1 MANKQPITQIDIN
14 NLGTL
19 LREGKVDEFY
29 DVLYKK
35 GYQSAVWS
43 RHEYDKTTD
52 YGAANILYIQNETGV
67 YLDRT
72 KAADLYKNTADGVL
86 NILRNKVSSGGGVT
100 FEDLDNND
108 RKNARLYGFK
118 ASGIK
123 YSKSI
128 FDDPME
134 IKKNIE
140 GEIAANEWYSSIR
153 DVFPSY
159 EERAKHYEGYSKAVD
174 HESELVKLD
183 LDDFLKRYNGVN
195 AHAAMSNLIKYV
207 EDIPTYVREYTEND
221 IKEMYSA
228 ARTGVLDPVSMR
240 ALSISEA
247 IAISSARLS
256 DETKKRI
263 GEFTEDTIK
272 RAREYKVNFPGY
284 YYRFITQLENSPQGA
299 ALGFSALSG
308 GAAYF
313 YKEAVSLG
321 SLKALFDTIEG
332 FKISIGIWGTVIAG
346 SKFFKGIKDN
356 TPYLDDILSYYSS
369 RKADPISPLST
380 LFNELSKLENNARD
394 NWRKNNSK
402 NSLSDYSDF
411 MELIQKIVDK
421 VPPFFKDPINWFNAA
436 RGDWFSLNRDGTY
449 QLIGY
454 EPLVLDLDGDGIETV
469 ASNGHDGALFDH
481 DKDGIRTATGWVGKD
496 DGLLVYDRN
505 GDGTVN
511 NGGELFGDN
520 TLLKNGERATSG
532 YQALADLDDNGDG
545 KVDAADSAFAQLR
558 VWRDLNQDGISQ
570 EGELLTLDEAKVK
583 ALNLIYRKGNYNF
596 GNGNTLIEEGT
607 YIDSDGNKRKMGD
620 LVFAA
625 DHFHSRF
632 SDSVTLTDEQQQA
645 PNLRGSGRVR
655 DLREAA
661 VQSPDVAAVLQAYAN
676 AQTKEEQLAL
686 RDQLLR
692 AWAGTDKRFTT
703 EGDIKVAK
711 TMSNS
716 GKNPVRLTV
725 DEAQKLG
732 MLKGGP
738 DIWTLLGIEDPEKKK
753 KAALREKI
761 AILDAFTGTFSP
773 NLYYGS
779 KQQAQHIIDT
789 VEKTY
794 ANLAD
799 NLYDGLLFQTR
810 LKPYLNAIRFGM
822 DDAGKLR
829 LDYSGVAALFDE
841 VHAKN
846 PGKAF
851 TDLGELLAKGNA
863 DGKNTDMAPLA
874 EKFVQYVQEAS
885 SNGTFGAYSKVLGK
899 KAFSALG
906 HFCGT
911 EKGDYLYSDDNTNYI
926 YGNDGD
932 DQIYANGGDD
942 IADGGAGNDLVAGGH
957 GNDRL
962 SGGAGDDKVYGGEG
976 NDRIDGGDGNDQVN
990 GSEGN
995 DEVYGGAG
1003 DDSVNGG
1010 DGDDQLHGDEGNDAL
1025 NGGSGHDRLDGGAG
1039 DDTLRGGEN
1048 GRDTYIFQI
1057 GHGQDTVID
1066 MATIDTNGDILRF
1079 EGAESADAYFNRE
1092 GIDLLVRAYGSNDHV
1107 RIKDYFSSEHSQ
1119 RYTFQF
1125 DNISLQRYDIAQKSF
1140 DFSGSDKDDRIGA
1153 WVTDDTIHGLGGND
1167 NIVGNAG
1174 NDKLFGDEGDD
1185 YLAGNDGNDELD
1197 GGEGNDS
1204 LSGDAGDDKLHGGAG
1219 DDKLKGGAGK
1229 DVIDGGAG
1237 NDTLHG
1243 DDAGWFHDS
1252 DTYIFQAG
1260 HGRDTVVDMAIT
1272 DKDGDTLRFE
1282 GAKSADAYFN
1292 REGVDLLVSA
1302 YGSNNDQVRISNY
1315 FYTEH
1320 YRHYSFQFDDQQLNS
1335 ADIAKKEFEFS
1346 GSDKDDRI
1354 GAWVTGDTIH
1364 GLGGNDNIVGNVGND
1379 KLFGDQGDDYLA
1391 GREGNDELDGGS
1403 GNDTL
1408 NGESGD
1414 DVLHGNEGNDHL
1426 YGGATGHGQDVVTD
1440 TANINAHADT
1450 LRFIGAQ
1457 NDQAIFSREGTDLLI
1472 SAYGSNDHVKVKD
1485 YFYNENKQRYIFQF
1499 DNISLKR
1506 EDLTK
1511 KTFEF
1516 SGSEKD
1522 DLIAGWVSDDVIHG
1536 QDGNDKIMGQIG
1548 NDTLFGDKGDD
1559 YLGGGEGNDTL
1570 DGGSGNDS
1578 LSGDAGDDTLKGNE
1592 GDDRLYGGAGKDIL
1606 DGGSGNDH
1614 LEGGD
1619 YGNDTYI
1626 FYAGHGQDVVV
1637 DRASHDDQADTLRF
1651 VGAKAGESHFNRA
1664 NYDLVINA
1672 YGNDDHV
1679 KITNYYYGTNHN
1691 RYNFEFD
1698 DVTYKAAELRGKDLP
1713 KEGLKSPAGVLTQ
1726 NSAPTKEKVLQENT
1740 VQITTVLSDS
1750 SVAGNSNTQSTVQQ
1764 SVASVEA
1771 ASKTG
1776 DTTVTPVST
1785 LDAQAAQQ
1793 SQQMLSAM
1801 AAQSQAITP
1810 TALAAPDIQP
1820 KPQLIA
1826 SQI

>member
-1 MANKQPITQIDIN
+1 MGDLAFQVHHIIPINVFNAFEGDFQRIFQTKDLEKIIQSYNNRMALFTEEGSANALRNLHREGGLKDAPLGSAQHYTSHPKYDNAIRRVISSIVSSKLTDPQKRTMLIDMQYSLREMLQSGQPSIYADEAIISDAVKRGMASVDEIRSGKGDNYTRALEREARYDKNNEKYPDLMNDSVGKNAKEEFASDGTNNDNFVKKTGHEIAKALLDANKKTPFLDGTNGKESAKKALEEVVSGVRKDN
-14 NLGTL
+14 NYIRDAIAQGVF
-19 LREGKVDEFY
+19 E
-29 DVLYKK
+29 YKK
-35 GYQSAVWS
+35 EFPYVDNKLGGEFGENHNPDNGNSDSTPPKTGGNNGKDSSGVDTPS
-43 RHEYDKTTD
+43 DKTSPHPINDIGTPNH
-52 YGAANILYIQNETGV
+52 GNNTVATHPPTATEAARAIN
-67 YLDRT
+67 D
-72 KAADLYKNTADGVL
+72 ANTLTIEAE
-86 NILRNKVSSGGGVT
+86 RA
-100 FEDLDNND
+100 EQ
-108 RKNARLYGFK
+108 RAR
-118 ASGIK
+118 
-123 YSKSI
+123 
-128 FDDPME
+128 
-134 IKKNIE
+134 NIE
-140 GEIAANEWYSSIR
+140 GTFRMAQ
-153 DVFPSY
+153 
-159 EERAKHYEGYSKAVD
+159 
-174 HESELVKLD
+174 
-183 LDDFLKRYNGVN
+183 
-195 AHAAMSNLIKYV
+195 
-207 EDIPTYVREYTEND
+207 ND
-221 IKEMYSA
+221 
-228 ARTGVLDPVSMR
+228 
-240 ALSISEA
+240 
-247 IAISSARLS
+247 
-256 DETKKRI
+256 
-263 GEFTEDTIK
+263 
-272 RAREYKVNFPGY
+272 
-284 YYRFITQLENSPQGA
+284 
-299 ALGFSALSG
+299 SALSNDYKQQLGEKARQMRGYANEANARAAEARTNAEASRTAFTEHTRATGSKADLPEIHKPVAPDNTSAAQRKFDAAMARVEKNG
-308 GAAYF
+308 GFSRMFGEISQHISRNSLFGSNILVPHGNGFKVNPAITQGQYGRFVRGYF
-313 YKEAVSLG
+313 TNNVLGGKVGVGGMVAGYFDATFDAIVHGAETGDWEPFYDISSRYGEKLATTIPAMVLATEGLGVVTTMMGVPILGEIAMAGLMLWGAFEIGWSIG
-321 SLKALFDTIEG
+321 SLIR
-332 FKISIGIWGTVIAG
+332 
-346 SKFFKGIKDN
+346 KGW
-356 TPYLDDILSYYSS
+356 
-369 RKADPISPLST
+369 
-380 LFNELSKLENNARD
+380 
-394 NWRKNNSK
+394 NWLTGNH
-402 NSLSDYSDF
+402 
-411 MELIQKIVDK
+411 E
-421 VPPFFKDPINWFNAA
+421 
-436 RGDWFSLNRDGTY
+436 DWDRLNRDGTY

-545 KVDAADSAFAQLR
+545 KVDAADSAFAHLR

-620 LVFAA
+620 LIFAA

-676 AQTKEEQLAL
+676 AETKEEQLAL

-863 DGKNTDMAPLA
+863 DGKNADMAPLA

-942 IADGGAGNDLVAGGH
+942 IVDGGAGNDFIAGGK
-957 GNDRL
+957 GNDQL

-976 NDRIDGGDGNDQVN
+976 NDRIDGGNGNDALY

-995 DEVYGGAG
+995 DELHGGQG
-1003 DDSVNGG
+1003 DDHVSGG
-1010 DGDDQLHGDEGNDAL
+1010 EGDDLLNGNAGNDSL
-1025 NGGSGHDRLDGGAG
+1025 NGDYGHDILDGGAG
-1039 DDTLRGGEN
+1039 NDTLRGGEN

-1408 NGESGD
+1408 NGESGFD
-1414 DVLHGNEGNDHL
+1414 FLRKVHERKPEIRTILITSSSRDSDFREAKALGVDAYLLKDAFIDEIVFCL
-1426 YGGATGHGQDVVTD
+1426 KSVERGGKFYSAALVDPRLSEEEKKLG
-1440 TANINAHADT
+1440 T
-1450 LRFIGAQ
+1450 LTEREREVYQLMCQGYTNLEISARLFIT
-1457 NDQAIFSREGTDLLI
+1457 EGTAKRHVSNILSKL
-1472 SAYGSNDHVKVKD
+1472 GSKNRVEAVIQSGQKG
-1485 YFYNENKQRYIFQF
+1485 Y
-1499 DNISLKR
+1499 
-1506 EDLTK
+1506 LT
-1511 KTFEF
+1511 
-1516 SGSEKD
+1516 EK
-1522 DLIAGWVSDDVIHG
+1522 
-1536 QDGNDKIMGQIG
+1536 N
-1548 NDTLFGDKGDD
+1548 
-1559 YLGGGEGNDTL
+1559 
-1570 DGGSGNDS
+1570 
-1578 LSGDAGDDTLKGNE
+1578 
-1592 GDDRLYGGAGKDIL
+1592 
-1606 DGGSGNDH
+1606 
-1614 LEGGD
+1614 
-1619 YGNDTYI
+1619 
-1626 FYAGHGQDVVV
+1626 
-1637 DRASHDDQADTLRF
+1637 
-1651 VGAKAGESHFNRA
+1651 
-1664 NYDLVINA
+1664 
-1672 YGNDDHV
+1672 
-1679 KITNYYYGTNHN
+1679 
-1691 RYNFEFD
+1691 
-1698 DVTYKAAELRGKDLP
+1698 RGKRP
-1713 KEGLKSPAGVLTQ
+1713 GP
-1726 NSAPTKEKVLQENT
+1726 
-1740 VQITTVLSDS
+1740 
-1750 SVAGNSNTQSTVQQ
+1750 
-1764 SVASVEA
+1764 
-1771 ASKTG
+1771 
-1776 DTTVTPVST
+1776 
-1785 LDAQAAQQ
+1785 
-1793 SQQMLSAM
+1793 
-1801 AAQSQAITP
+1801 
-1810 TALAAPDIQP
+1810 QP
-1820 KPQLIA
+1820 KGEER
-1826 SQI
+1826 

>member
-1 MANKQPITQIDIN
+1 MNKLRDVIRQILDYVTNLSVVKDSTSGDAELTVSMFTDFTYEKMGQFFGNFNQGAN
-14 NLGTL
+14 
-19 LREGKVDEFY
+19 
-29 DVLYKK
+29 
-35 GYQSAVWS
+35 
-43 RHEYDKTTD
+43 
-52 YGAANILYIQNETGV
+52 AALS
-67 YLDRT
+67 
-72 KAADLYKNTADGVL
+72 
-86 NILRNKVSSGGGVT
+86 ILRKNNKFTDTASVFSSWTNVYFGYKDIRNQIEQTG
-100 FEDLDNND
+100 
-108 RKNARLYGFK
+108 RFK
-118 ASGIK
+118 ASSITDFIGDSISAIGASYSTAMNFSGDKKAAYQGAKINAALYYIGNRIKAYGKESLGDATFSSEDFTPRMVAGFFMDPKSYADLGEHDSRFFYGMLPDQYNPWKGGTNAVHEKLVESLEVAEGIAK
-123 YSKSI
+123 
-128 FDDPME
+128 
-134 IKKNIE
+134 
-140 GEIAANEWYSSIR
+140 GEI
-153 DVFPSY
+153 P
-159 EERAKHYEGYSKAVD
+159 VD
-174 HESELVKLD
+174 SD
-183 LDDFLKRYNGVN
+183 L
-195 AHAAMSNLIKYV
+195 
-207 EDIPTYVREYTEND
+207 
-221 IKEMYSA
+221 
-228 ARTGVLDPVSMR
+228 
-240 ALSISEA
+240 
-247 IAISSARLS
+247 
-256 DETKKRI
+256 
-263 GEFTEDTIK
+263 
-272 RAREYKVNFPGY
+272 
-284 YYRFITQLENSPQGA
+284 
-299 ALGFSALSG
+299 
-308 GAAYF
+308 
-313 YKEAVSLG
+313 
-321 SLKALFDTIEG
+321 
-332 FKISIGIWGTVIAG
+332 IAG
-346 SKFFKGIKDN
+346 FLWEKAEDW
-356 TPYLDDILSYYSS
+356 S
-369 RKADPISPLST
+369 R
-380 LFNELSKLENNARD
+380 
-394 NWRKNNSK
+394 WV
-402 NSLSDYSDF
+402 Y
-411 MELIQKIVDK
+411 
-421 VPPFFKDPINWFNAA
+421 
-436 RGDWFSLNRDGTY
+436 DWFSDDWNRLNRDGTY

-545 KVDAADSAFAQLR
+545 KVDAADSAFAHLR

-607 YIDSDGNKRKMGD
+607 YIDSDGNKRKIGD
-620 LVFAA
+620 LIFVA
-625 DHFHSRF
+625 DHIHSQF
-632 SDSVTLTDEQQQA
+632 SDSITLSDEQQQA

-676 AQTKEEQLAL
+676 AETKEEQLAL

-822 DDAGKLR
+822 NEEGKLQ

-841 VHAKN
+841 VHAQN

-885 SNGTFGAYSKVLGK
+885 GNGTFGVYSKVLGN
-899 KAFSALG
+899 KAFTALG
-906 HFCGT
+906 HSFGT
-911 EKGDYLYSDDNTNYI
+911 ERSDYIYSNDSANYI

-942 IADGGAGNDLVAGGH
+942 IVDGGAGNDFIAGGK
-957 GNDRL
+957 GNDQL
-962 SGGAGDDKVYGGEG
+962 SGGTGDDKIYGGEG
-976 NDRIDGGDGNDQVN
+976 NDRIDGGNGNDALY

-995 DEVYGGAG
+995 DELHGGQG
-1003 DDSVNGG
+1003 DDHVSGG
-1010 DGDDQLHGDEGNDAL
+1010 EGDDLLNGNAGNDSL
-1025 NGGSGHDRLDGGAG
+1025 NGDYGHDILDGGAG
-1039 DDTLRGGEN
+1039 NDTLRGGEN

-1066 MATIDTNGDILRF
+1066 MATTDVNSDTLRF
-1079 EGAESADAYFNRE
+1079 VGAEGYRTLFNRE
-1092 GIDLLVRAYGSNDHV
+1092 GMDLLVSAYRSNDHV
-1107 RIKDYFSSEHSQ
+1107 RIKDYFSNEHWQ

-1125 DNISLQRYDIAQKSF
+1125 DN
-1140 DFSGSDKDDRIGA
+1140 
-1153 WVTDDTIHGLGGND
+1153 T
-1167 NIVGNAG
+1167 
-1174 NDKLFGDEGDD
+1174 
-1185 YLAGNDGNDELD
+1185 
-1197 GGEGNDS
+1197 
-1204 LSGDAGDDKLHGGAG
+1204 
-1219 DDKLKGGAGK
+1219 
-1229 DVIDGGAG
+1229 
-1237 NDTLHG
+1237 
-1243 DDAGWFHDS
+1243 
-1252 DTYIFQAG
+1252 
-1260 HGRDTVVDMAIT
+1260 
-1272 DKDGDTLRFE
+1272 
-1282 GAKSADAYFN
+1282 
-1292 REGVDLLVSA
+1292 
-1302 YGSNNDQVRISNY
+1302 
-1315 FYTEH
+1315 
-1320 YRHYSFQFDDQQLNS
+1320 
-1335 ADIAKKEFEFS
+1335 
-1346 GSDKDDRI
+1346 
-1354 GAWVTGDTIH
+1354 
-1364 GLGGNDNIVGNVGND
+1364 
-1379 KLFGDQGDDYLA
+1379 
-1391 GREGNDELDGGS
+1391 
-1403 GNDTL
+1403 
-1408 NGESGD
+1408 
-1414 DVLHGNEGNDHL
+1414 
-1426 YGGATGHGQDVVTD
+1426 
-1440 TANINAHADT
+1440 
-1450 LRFIGAQ
+1450 
-1457 NDQAIFSREGTDLLI
+1457 
-1472 SAYGSNDHVKVKD
+1472 
-1485 YFYNENKQRYIFQF
+1485 
-1499 DNISLKR
+1499 SLKR

-1570 DGGSGNDS
+1570 DSGSGNDS

-1750 SVAGNSNTQSTVQQ
+1750 SVAGNSDTQSTVQQ

>member
-1 MANKQPITQIDIN
+1 MANSSFQVHHIIPRSVIAHYKDLLSARTEGLSDFHTFTQSYNNRIALFTDEKAAIAMQELYKAGGLHNTPVGSVVHAFPPSIQFHSNYTSAVSKKLEHILLNTNLTETERRLMIIDMQFVLREMLQSGVHPLNSDEKVFLDYLNNNMIDEHKIKDIN
-14 NLGTL
+14 SKEYNKAISQEKVYNYNLTNDKYQDLFKDKIYPADNTKFVEKTGAEIAKALLDANNDHKFLGKNFLSPEINQSSEIKAALENIVNGKITKKEDIRSIIGEAMHMLKSNSTL
-19 LREGKVDEFY
+19 SHAIDEEIEQRKASSADNASNSSSKDNSTHNNKGDIKNNLPETGNNDSKKDGSGVDTP
-29 DVLYKK
+29 
-35 GYQSAVWS
+35 S
-43 RHEYDKTTD
+43 DKTSPHPINDIGTPNH
-52 YGAANILYIQNETGV
+52 GNNTVATHPPTATEAARAIN
-67 YLDRT
+67 D
-72 KAADLYKNTADGVL
+72 ANTLTIEAE
-86 NILRNKVSSGGGVT
+86 RA
-100 FEDLDNND
+100 EQ
-108 RKNARLYGFK
+108 RAR
-118 ASGIK
+118 
-123 YSKSI
+123 
-128 FDDPME
+128 
-134 IKKNIE
+134 NIE
-140 GEIAANEWYSSIR
+140 GTFRMAQ
-153 DVFPSY
+153 
-159 EERAKHYEGYSKAVD
+159 
-174 HESELVKLD
+174 
-183 LDDFLKRYNGVN
+183 
-195 AHAAMSNLIKYV
+195 
-207 EDIPTYVREYTEND
+207 ND
-221 IKEMYSA
+221 
-228 ARTGVLDPVSMR
+228 
-240 ALSISEA
+240 
-247 IAISSARLS
+247 
-256 DETKKRI
+256 
-263 GEFTEDTIK
+263 
-272 RAREYKVNFPGY
+272 
-284 YYRFITQLENSPQGA
+284 
-299 ALGFSALSG
+299 SALSNDYKQQLGEKARQMRGYANEANARAAEARTNAEASRTAFTEHTRATGSKADLPEIHKPVAPDNTSAAQRKFDAAMARVEKNG
-308 GAAYF
+308 GFSRMFGEISQHISRNSLFGSNILVPHGNGFKVNPAITQGQYGRFVRGYF
-313 YKEAVSLG
+313 TNNVLGGKVGVGGMVAGYFDATFDAIVHGAETGDWEPFYDISSRYGEKLATTIPAMVLATEGLGVVTTMMGVPILGEIAMAGLMLYGAFQIGWSIG
-321 SLKALFDTIEG
+321 SLIR
-332 FKISIGIWGTVIAG
+332 
-346 SKFFKGIKDN
+346 KGW
-356 TPYLDDILSYYSS
+356 
-369 RKADPISPLST
+369 
-380 LFNELSKLENNARD
+380 
-394 NWRKNNSK
+394 NWLTGNH
-402 NSLSDYSDF
+402 
-411 MELIQKIVDK
+411 E
-421 VPPFFKDPINWFNAA
+421 
-436 RGDWFSLNRDGTY
+436 DWDRLNRDGTY

-545 KVDAADSAFAQLR
+545 KVDAADSAFAHLR

-620 LVFAA
+620 LIFAA
-625 DHFHSRF
+625 DHIHSQF
-632 SDSVTLTDEQQQA
+632 SDSITLSDEQQQA

-661 VQSPDVAAVLQAYAN
+661 AQSPDVAAALQAYAN

-703 EGDIKVAK
+703 EGAITTPKI
-711 TMSNS
+711 MSGS
-716 GKNPVRLTV
+716 GKNPVRLTTV
-725 DEAQKLG
+725 EAQNLG

-761 AILDAFTGTFSP
+761 AILDAFTGTNSTY
-773 NLYYGS
+773 LYYGTRW
-779 KQQAQHIIDT
+779 QAKHIIDT

-885 SNGTFGAYSKVLGK
+885 GNGTFGVYSKVLGN
-899 KAFSALG
+899 KAFTALG
-906 HFCGT
+906 HSFGT
-911 EKGDYLYSDDNTNYI
+911 ERSDYIYSNDSANYI

-942 IADGGAGNDLVAGGH
+942 IVDGGAGNDLVAGGH

-962 SGGAGDDKVYGGEG
+962 SGGAGDDRVYGGEG
-976 NDRIDGGDGNDQVN
+976 DDWIDGGDGNDSLA
-990 GSEGN
+990 GAEGN
-995 DEVYGGAG
+995 DELHGGKG

-1010 DGDDQLHGDEGNDAL
+1010 VGDDQLHGGEGNDAL
-1025 NGGSGHDRLDGGAG
+1025 NGGLGHDRLDGGAG
-1039 DDTLRGGEN
+1039 DDTLRGGDN
-1048 GRDTYIFQI
+1048 GSDTYVFQL
-1057 GHGQDTVID
+1057 GHGQDTIID

-1125 DNISLQRYDIAQKSF
+1125 DN
-1140 DFSGSDKDDRIGA
+1140 
-1153 WVTDDTIHGLGGND
+1153 T
-1167 NIVGNAG
+1167 
-1174 NDKLFGDEGDD
+1174 
-1185 YLAGNDGNDELD
+1185 
-1197 GGEGNDS
+1197 
-1204 LSGDAGDDKLHGGAG
+1204 
-1219 DDKLKGGAGK
+1219 
-1229 DVIDGGAG
+1229 
-1237 NDTLHG
+1237 
-1243 DDAGWFHDS
+1243 
-1252 DTYIFQAG
+1252 
-1260 HGRDTVVDMAIT
+1260 
-1272 DKDGDTLRFE
+1272 
-1282 GAKSADAYFN
+1282 
-1292 REGVDLLVSA
+1292 
-1302 YGSNNDQVRISNY
+1302 
-1315 FYTEH
+1315 
-1320 YRHYSFQFDDQQLNS
+1320 
-1335 ADIAKKEFEFS
+1335 
-1346 GSDKDDRI
+1346 
-1354 GAWVTGDTIH
+1354 
-1364 GLGGNDNIVGNVGND
+1364 
-1379 KLFGDQGDDYLA
+1379 
-1391 GREGNDELDGGS
+1391 
-1403 GNDTL
+1403 
-1408 NGESGD
+1408 
-1414 DVLHGNEGNDHL
+1414 
-1426 YGGATGHGQDVVTD
+1426 
-1440 TANINAHADT
+1440 
-1450 LRFIGAQ
+1450 
-1457 NDQAIFSREGTDLLI
+1457 
-1472 SAYGSNDHVKVKD
+1472 
-1485 YFYNENKQRYIFQF
+1485 
-1499 DNISLKR
+1499 SLKR

-1522 DLIAGWVSDDVIHG
+1522 DLITGWVSDDVIHG

-1570 DGGSGNDS
+1570 DSGSGNDS

-1698 DVTYKAAELRGKDLP
+1698 DITYKAAELRGKDLP